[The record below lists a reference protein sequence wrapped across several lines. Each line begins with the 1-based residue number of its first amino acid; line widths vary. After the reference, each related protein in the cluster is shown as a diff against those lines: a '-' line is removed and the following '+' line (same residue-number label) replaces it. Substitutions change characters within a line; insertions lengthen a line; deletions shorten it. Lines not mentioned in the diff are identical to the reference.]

1 MAQLV
6 VLRTA
11 DLAAELLAE
20 VRAVVVAAYDGDF
33 LETDWANALGG
44 HHVVVTSGGAVLAH
58 AAVVPRTLEVA
69 GRPVRTGYLEAVAT
83 ATEHRRQGRGSAAVR
98 AATALVRERYPLGA
112 LSTGLHGF
120 YGRLG
125 WLRWEGPTAVRRG
138 DAVERTPDDDDG
150 VMVLPVAEPELPRA
164 GLLVC
169 DDRPGDVW

>member
-11 DLAAELLAE
+11 DLRVELLAE
-20 VRAVVVAAYDGDF
+20 ARAVVVAAFDGDL

-44 HHVVVTSGGAVLAH
+44 LHVVVTSGGAVVAH
-58 AAVVPRTLEVA
+58 AAVVPRTLEA
-69 GRPVRTGYLEAVAT
+69 GGRPVRTGYVEAVAT
-83 ATEHRRQGRGSAAVR
+83 AAEHRGRGHGTAAVR
-98 AATALVRERYPLGA
+98 AATDLVRERYPLGA

-125 WLRWEGPTAVRRG
+125 WLLWEGPTAVRRG
-138 DAVERTPDDDDG
+138 TAVERTPDDDGG
-150 VMVLPVAEPELPRA
+150 VLVLPLADPDLDRT